1 VEALTLNLSD
11 LRAELTRRMDKI
23 ENQVDNLMSIVL
35 AIDGRMPAL
44 TKWLDRI
51 DRDNRTLDG
60 TQAAQQKAID
70 QLAAQVAD
78 IQRRLGNL
86 ESRT

>member
-1 VEALTLNLSD
+1 MEALTLNLSD